1 MNGVHTGIYIRGTGG
16 IYVTSGTMTLSLPM
30 HNIYYK
36 AYTNTDLLQTLE
48 VFGTVHL
55 LLGYE

>member
-1 MNGVHTGIYIRGTGG
+1 MGFNWAF
-16 IYVTSGTMTLSLPM
+16 
-30 HNIYYK
+30 K
-36 AYTNTDLLQTLE
+36 DLKKNVVQDLQFLEKLE

>member
-1 MNGVHTGIYIRGTGG
+1 MAV
-16 IYVTSGTMTLSLPM
+16 VTAQCANTK
-30 HNIYYK
+30 NNK
-36 AYTNTDLLQTLE
+36 QYTNKKHKQNEQQKNKLE